1 MRAAT
6 VMLACLSVVPTML
19 PLAAAARPVWTSGT
33 FVYADLCT
41 EPNGGGLEGRRVTVR
56 RSPNGNGVLYEAASG
71 ALAAPVPAEAIS
83 IDDGTQQIAFSVES
97 DAGPMRFQGI
107 AASDVLAGTISDGAG
122 ERPLRLR
129 RVLRSH
135 EREACQPVAQ
145 DPDTTAS
152 TN

>member
-6 VMLACLSVVPTML
+6 LTLAGLLAISAAL
-19 PLAAAARPVWTSGT
+19 PAMARPVWTSGT

-41 EPNGGGLEGRRVTVR
+41 DQNAGRLEGRRVTVR
-56 RSPNGNGVLYEAASG
+56 RSPNGDGVLYEAAAG
-71 ALAAPVPAEAIS
+71 AAVTPVPAEVLS
-83 IDDGTQQIAFSVES
+83 IDDGTRQIAFTVES
-97 DAGPMRFQGI
+97 EAGPMHFQGV
-107 AASDVLAGTISDGAG
+107 AGADVLAGTLSDGSG
-122 ERPLRLR
+122 DRPLRLR

-135 EREACQPVAQ
+135 EREACQAMQQ

>member
-6 VMLACLSVVPTML
+6 LILTGLLVVPATL
-19 PLAAAARPVWTSGT
+19 QAAARPVWTTGT

-41 EPNGGGLEGRRVTVR
+41 DPSAHRLEGRRVTVR
-56 RSPNGNGVLYEAASG
+56 RSPNGNGVLYEAAAG
-71 ALAAPVPAEAIS
+71 TAVTPVPAEVLS
-83 IDDGTQQIAFSVES
+83 IDDGTREIAFTVES
-97 DAGPMRFQGI
+97 EAGPVRFQGI
-107 AASDVLAGTISDGAG
+107 AAADVLAGTLSDGSG
-122 ERPLRLR
+122 DRPLRLR

-135 EREACQPVAQ
+135 EREACQAMPQ

>member
-1 MRAAT
+1 MRVAT
-6 VMLACLSVVPTML
+6 VMLASLLVLPAAL
-19 PLAAAARPVWTSGT
+19 PLTAKARPVWTTGT

-41 EPNGGGLEGRRVTVR
+41 DPNAGRLEGRRVTVK
-56 RSPNGNGVLYEAASG
+56 RSPNGDGVLYEAASG
-71 ALAAPVPAEAIS
+71 ANTTPVPAEVLS

-97 DAGPMRFQGI
+97 ASGPMRFQGV
-107 AASDVLAGTISDGAG
+107 AAADVLSGTLSDGSS

-135 EREACQPVAQ
+135 EREACQAMQP

>member
-6 VMLACLSVVPTML
+6 VMLACLLVL
-19 PLAAAARPVWTSGT
+19 PATLPVSAAARPVWTTGT

-41 EPNGGGLEGRRVTVR
+41 DPSAGRLEGRRVTVR

-71 ALAAPVPAEAIS
+71 AAVTPVSAEVLS
-83 IDDGTQQIAFSVES
+83 IDDGTREIAFTVES
-97 DAGPMRFQGI
+97 EAGPVRFQGI
-107 AASDVLAGTISDGAG
+107 AAADVLAGTLSDGSG
-122 ERPLRLR
+122 DRPLRLR

-135 EREACQPVAQ
+135 EREACQAVQQ